1 MDVYSD
7 GSSPKNKLFTRFLPV
22 FFRFPAGCLKAVSL
36 KVVSVEKGFKI
47 INKIVVKR
55 FKELKEW
62 GAVFRNIPKFVRLSW
77 KGNPRL
83 IITGLALRVLYS
95 ILPIAILFLGKLIV
109 DEVIMVVQEGQTH
122 PPTQLIVYIS
132 IDFFLYIASSFVN
145 RGLQANNRLVSEFYV
160 NHSSIMVMEHAA
172 ELDLDKFEN
181 PEFYDK
187 LHRVR
192 FYSQARADSLIDIFD
207 QAQDTVIFIFL
218 LLGIITFNPWLVLLL
233 ILTSIPSLLSEFY
246 FNRENYCF
254 IEESTPEKRELEY
267 LSEISTSSTTVK
279 EVKAFGLSDFFL
291 KQFRI
296 LSGRHY
302 ERKKIITFK
311 RTRWSLFFSF
321 LSSLGYYGSYII
333 VVASTI
339 RGAISVGGLTFFFG
353 SFEYLK
359 EILEASFDRISK
371 IAQNSLHIRDYFDF
385 LNIKPLPKTKESF
398 RPFPKPV
405 LFGFTFQDVGFKYN
419 GSDKWIIRHLSFSI
433 SPKEKLA
440 IVGENGAGKTTI
452 TKLLCRL
459 YDPTEGTIYL
469 DGHDIKEYDP
479 DELRKEIGIIFQ
491 DFNRYQMTVADN
503 IAVGKIEQRDN
514 LEMIKHSAQ
523 NGMADKFIDKLPSG
537 YNQHVGKRYSKGI
550 ELSGG
555 QWQKLALSRTFMRN
569 AQLVILDEPSASL
582 DPKTEYELFQRYI
595 KHTQDKM
602 VVLISHRFSNV
613 RIADRIMVLDKG
625 VCAEIG
631 THSELLGKKGIYAD
645 MFNLQAQGYK

>member
-1 MDVYSD
+1 MNEYSD
-7 GSSPKNKLFTRFLPV
+7 GSSPKKKMITRFSMAFSNFL
-22 FFRFPAGCLKAVSL
+22 AGCLKDF
-36 KVVSVEKGFKI
+36 SVEKGFNIAYKFL
-47 INKIVVKR
+47 VKR
-55 FKELKEW
+55 IEELKGW
-62 GAVFRNIPKFVRLSW
+62 GAVFRNIPKFVALYW

-83 IITGLALRVLYS
+83 IVLAIFLRIIFS
-95 ILPIAILFLGKLIV
+95 ILPVAFLFVGKLIV
-109 DEVIMVVQEGQTH
+109 DEVIMIVQENQAH
-122 PPTQLIVYIS
+122 PPTQLI
-132 IDFFLYIASSFVN
+132 LYITFDFILYICDSFIN
-145 RGLQANNRLVSEFYV
+145 RGMQANNRLISEFFV

-172 ELDLDKFEN
+172 ELDLDQFEN

-192 FYSQARADSLIDIFD
+192 YYCQARADSIIDILD
-207 QAQDTVIFIFL
+207 QVQDAVMFTIL
-218 LLGIITFNPWLVLLL
+218 MLGIITFNPWLVLLL
-233 ILTSIPSLLSEFY
+233 IMTSIPSLLSEFY
-246 FNRENYCF
+246 FNRETYCF
-254 IEESTPEKRELEY
+254 IEESTPEERELEY
-267 LSEISTSSTTVK
+267 LSEISTSNLTVK

-291 KQFRI
+291 RQFRI

-302 ERKKIITFK
+302 EKKRSITFM

-321 LSSLGYYGSYII
+321 LSSLGYYGSYSI
-333 VVASTI
+333 VVISTI
-339 RGAISVGGLTFFFG
+339 KGAISVGDLTFFFG

-359 EILEASFDRISK
+359 DILEASFNRISK
-371 IAQNSLHIRDYFDF
+371 IAQNSLHIKDFFDF
-385 LNIKPLPKTKESF
+385 LDIKPAPKKKESF
-398 RPFPKPV
+398 RPFPNPV

-419 GSDKWIIRHLSFSI
+419 GSDKWIIRHLNFSI
-433 SPKEKLA
+433 SPMEKLA

-459 YDPTEGTIYL
+459 YDPSEGTIYL
-469 DGHDIKEYDP
+469 DGHDIKEYNP

-491 DFNRYQMTVADN
+491 DFNRYQMTIADN
-503 IAVGKIEQRDN
+503 ISVGKIEQRDN
-514 LEMIKHSAQ
+514 LEMIKLSAVK
-523 NGMADKFIDKLPSG
+523 GMADKFIDKLPSG
-537 YNQHVGKRYSKGI
+537 YSQHVGKRYSKGI

-555 QWQKLALSRTFMRN
+555 QWQKLALSRTFMRD

-582 DPKTEYELFQRYI
+582 DAKTEYELFQRYI

-631 THSELLGKKGIYAD
+631 THTELLEKHGIYAD

>member
-1 MDVYSD
+1 MNGYSD
-7 GSSPKNKLFTRFLPV
+7 GSSHKKKLFTRFFSGFFV
-22 FFRFPAGCLKAVSL
+22 FVAGCLKDASID
-36 KVVSVEKGFKI
+36 KGSSILYRSFV
-47 INKIVVKR
+47 NRV
-55 FKELKEW
+55 KELSEW
-62 GAVFRNIPKFVRLSW
+62 IAVFRNIPKFVVLAWR
-77 KGNPRL
+77 GNPKL
-83 IITGLALRVLYS
+83 IIVGLSLRTLYS
-95 ILPIAILFLGKLIV
+95 ILPVATLYVGKLIV
-109 DEVIMVVQEGQTH
+109 DEVVSLVQEGQTH
-122 PPTQLIVYIS
+122 APTLLIIYIAV
-132 IDFFLYIASSFVN
+132 DFLLYICSSFVH
-145 RGLQANNRLVSEFYV
+145 RGLQANNRLISEFFV

-172 ELDLDKFEN
+172 ELDLDQFEN
-181 PEFYDK
+181 SEFYDK

-192 FYSQARADSLIDIFD
+192 FYSQARADSLISIFD
-207 QAQDTVIFIFL
+207 QAQDTVIFLFL

-246 FNRENYCF
+246 FNRETYCF
-254 IEESTPEKRELEY
+254 IENSTPEKRELEY
-267 LSEISTSSTTVK
+267 LSEISTSNLTVK

-291 KQFRI
+291 KQFQV

-302 ERKKIITFK
+302 EKKRGITFK
-311 RTRWSLFFSF
+311 RTKWSLFFSF

-333 VVASTI
+333 VVVSTI
-339 RGAISVGGLTFFFG
+339 KGTISVGDLTFFFG

-359 EILEASFDRISK
+359 EILESSFDRISK
-371 IAQNSLHIRDYFDF
+371 IAQSSLHIKDYFDF
-385 LNIKPLPKTKESF
+385 LNIKPITKVKESF
-398 RPFPKPV
+398 RPFPKPI
-405 LFGFTFQDVGFKYN
+405 LFGFSFQDVGFRYN
-419 GSDKWIIRHLSFSI
+419 GSDKWIIRHLNFSI

-459 YDPTEGTIYL
+459 YDPSEGTIYL
-469 DGHDIKEYDP
+469 DGHDIKEYNP

-491 DFNRYQMTVADN
+491 DFNRYQMTIADN

-514 LEMIKHSAQ
+514 LEMIKHSAV

-537 YNQHVGKRYSKGI
+537 YRQHVGKRYAHGI

-555 QWQKLALSRTFMRN
+555 QWQKLALSRTFMRD

-613 RIADRIMVLDKG
+613 RIADRIIVLDKG

-631 THSELLGKKGIYAD
+631 THSELMAKRGIYAD